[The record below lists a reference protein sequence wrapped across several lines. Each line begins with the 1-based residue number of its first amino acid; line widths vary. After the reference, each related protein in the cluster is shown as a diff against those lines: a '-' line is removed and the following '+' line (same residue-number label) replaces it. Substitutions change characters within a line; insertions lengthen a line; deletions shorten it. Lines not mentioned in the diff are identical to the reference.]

1 MIPECFE
8 AIVRRPLLTMT
19 RCFSLFLLACLLAT
33 PAMAEPPVVFLV
45 RHAERAATS
54 GHVPADTGLS
64 AAGRERAQD
73 LAHALKDAGIKAI
86 FTTEYK
92 RTQETAAPLAES
104 LGIRPEVVSADD
116 FRSLVTKV
124 RETRANVL
132 VVGHSNTLP
141 QVIRALGATS
151 RVTVAE
157 SDYDNLFLVILS
169 QPPQLIHLHYR

>member
-1 MIPECFE
+1 M
-8 AIVRRPLLTMT
+8 LTMT

-33 PAMAEPPVVFLV
+33 PAIAEPPVVFLV

-116 FRSLVTKV
+116 LRSLVAKV

-141 QVIRALGATS
+141 QIIRALGATS
-151 RVTVAE
+151 RVAVTE
-157 SDYDNLFLVILS
+157 SDYDNLFLVILD
-169 QPPQLIHLHYR
+169 QPPRLIHLHYR

>member
-1 MIPECFE
+1 MP
-8 AIVRRPLLTMT
+8 RRVLTGGTRFRASKAWRALLIM
-19 RCFSLFLLACLLAT
+19 SALAVATAALAQ
-33 PAMAEPPVVFLV
+33 PPVVFLV

-73 LAHALKDAGIKAI
+73 LAHALKDAGIKTI
-86 FTTEYK
+86 FTTEYT
-92 RTQETAAPLAES
+92 RTQETATPFAES

-116 FRSLVTKV
+116 FRSLVVKV

-141 QVIRALGATS
+141 QIIRALGVAS
-151 RVTVAE
+151 RITVTE